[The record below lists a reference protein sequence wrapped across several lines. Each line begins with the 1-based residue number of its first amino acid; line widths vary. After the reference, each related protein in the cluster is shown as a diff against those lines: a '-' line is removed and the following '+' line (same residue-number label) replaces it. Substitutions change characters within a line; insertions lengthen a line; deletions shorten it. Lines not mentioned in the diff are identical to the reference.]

1 MRGVTDVIDL
11 AAERLDI
18 PLFALH
24 GLPRLTLTGRRQLL
38 VERHRGLTRYDPDC
52 VELAVTGGRVRLCGA
67 QLRLIAMDREA
78 VLLSGEIRSLE
89 FLERS
94 EH

>member
-1 MRGVTDVIDL
+1 MRGLTDVIDL

-52 VELAVTGGRVRLCGA
+52 VELAVSCGRVRLRG
-67 QLRLIAMDREA
+67 QNLHLIAMDQEA
-78 VLLSGEIRSLE
+78 ILLSGEITSLE
-89 FLERS
+89 FVE
-94 EH
+94 